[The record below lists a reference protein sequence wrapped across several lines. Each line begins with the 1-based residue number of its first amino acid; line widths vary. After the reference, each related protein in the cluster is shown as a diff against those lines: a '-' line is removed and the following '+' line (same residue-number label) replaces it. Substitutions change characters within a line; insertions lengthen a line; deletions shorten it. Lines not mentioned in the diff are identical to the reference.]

1 MNLGFILL
9 ILLYYLQRPMGPIE
23 VSQEWKRIIKG
34 GMIAAAI
41 FWILAN
47 SGLPIISQIAILL
60 NIGLGALIVYLTIR
74 NPELQHRKGM
84 VYAWLPI
91 MAIFSIES
99 LAEMISES
107 FLESLDGYIISA
119 KFFAIIWAVVMW
131 INNTKQRKAL
141 EKEKQKALEKEKEY
155 KITEALKTQLEK
167 QVAERTTELTKQKN
181 ELVKALDELKAA
193 QEQLIHSEKMASLGE
208 LTAGIAHEI
217 QNPLNFVNN
226 FSDVST
232 ELIEEAKEELASG
245 NQEEAIE
252 ILSDLK
258 TNLEKIMLHG
268 KRADSIVKGMLL
280 HSRSSTGQK
289 EPTDINEL
297 ADEYL
302 RLSYHGLRAK
312 DKSFNADFKI
322 ETDDS
327 LEKIS
332 VVPGDVGRVLLNL
345 INNGF
350 YAADEKKRELN
361 QKGVND
367 FLPSVIVK
375 THATNSGVKIT
386 VRDNGKGIP
395 TSIQNKI
402 FQPFFTTKPTGKG
415 TGLGL
420 SMSYDIITKGH
431 NGRLEVKSK
440 PGEFTEFEI
449 FIPKNES

>member
-9 ILLYYLQRPMGPIE
+9 ILLYYLQRSMGPIE

-34 GMIAAAI
+34 GMAVA
-41 FWILAN
+41 
-47 SGLPIISQIAILL
+47 GILL
-60 NIGLGALIVYLTIR
+60 TIAKLGIGYISPLAGMLNFILGGIIVYVTIR

-84 VYAWLPI
+84 IYAWLPI
-91 MAIFSIES
+91 MAIMVLETIT
-99 LAEMISES
+99 EMISSSLYNSLEIYFES
-107 FLESLDGYIISA
+107 AGG
-119 KFFAIIWAVVMW
+119 FAILWAIVMW

-193 QEQLIHSEKMASLGE
+193 QTQLIHAEKMASLGE

-258 TNLEKIMLHG
+258 SNLEKIMVHG

-327 LEKIS
+327 LEKIN

-375 THATNSGVKIT
+375 HM
-386 VRDNGKGIP
+386 RP
-395 TSIQNKI
+395 IQ
-402 FQPFFTTKPTGKG
+402 
-415 TGLGL
+415 
-420 SMSYDIITKGH
+420 
-431 NGRLEVKSK
+431 E
-440 PGEFTEFEI
+440 
-449 FIPKNES
+449 

>member
-9 ILLYYLQRPMGPIE
+9 ILLYYLQRSMGPIE

-34 GMIAAAI
+34 GMAVA
-41 FWILAN
+41 
-47 SGLPIISQIAILL
+47 GILL
-60 NIGLGALIVYLTIR
+60 TIAKLGIGYISPLAGMLNFILGGIIVYVTIR

-84 VYAWLPI
+84 IYAWLPI
-91 MAIFSIES
+91 MAIMVLETIT
-99 LAEMISES
+99 EMISSSLYNSLEIYFES
-107 FLESLDGYIISA
+107 AGG
-119 KFFAIIWAVVMW
+119 FAILWAIVMW

-193 QEQLIHSEKMASLGE
+193 QTQLIHAEKMASLGE

-258 TNLEKIMLHG
+258 SNLEKIMVHG

-327 LEKIS
+327 LEKIN

-440 PGEFTEFEI
+440 PDEFTEFEI